1 VATRSKSPRTVR
13 KGESVLDAAKRQRPS
28 DRPPSLKDSGQ
39 RQEFSTGAR
48 RDTDENKP
56 RYSLV
61 PPRVL
66 KRVVMIFTLGAIK
79 YGDHNYQKGMP
90 YSRYLDSA
98 GRHIEQFRDGEE
110 DEDHLAQ
117 ACWNLMA
124 IMFHQ
129 EYGPEGLDDVT
140 PLWNP
145 ETGDGA

>member
-1 VATRSKSPRTVR
+1 MTRERFT
-13 KGESVLDAAKRQRPS
+13 
-28 DRPPSLKDSGQ
+28 LKDSGE
-39 RQEFSTGAR
+39 RQHFETGAR
-48 RDTDENKP
+48 RDTDADKP

-61 PPRVL
+61 PPKVL
-66 KRVVMIFTLGAIK
+66 RRIVMIFTKGAVK

-98 GRHIEQFRDGEE
+98 IRHEEQFRDGET

-129 EYGPEGLDDVT
+129 EYGPEGLDDVASHWST
-140 PLWNP
+140 EPLHTN
-145 ETGDGA
+145 GDADKA

>member
-1 VATRSKSPRTVR
+1 MR

-28 DRPPSLKDSGQ
+28 ERPPRLEDSGA
-39 RQEFSTGAR
+39 RQTFETGAR

-66 KRVVMIFTLGAIK
+66 KRIVMIYTLGAIK

-98 GRHIEQFRDGEE
+98 GRHIEDFRDGKTN
-110 DEDHLAQ
+110 EDHLAQ
-117 ACWNLMA
+117 ACWNLMG

-145 ETGDGA
+145 DEGDGA

>member
-1 VATRSKSPRTVR
+1 MPTARKQTTVVR
-13 KGESVLDAAKRQRPS
+13 KRPPRQRPS
-28 DRPPSLKDSGQ
+28 ERPPKLEDSGK
-39 RQEFSTGAR
+39 RQEFDTGAR

-66 KRVVMIFTLGAIK
+66 RRIVMIFTLGAVK

-98 GRHIEQFRDGEE
+98 GRHIEEYKDGLTN
-110 DEDHLAQ
+110 EDHLAQ
-117 ACWNLMA
+117 ACWNIMA
-124 IMFHQ
+124 VMFHE

-145 ETGDGA
+145 EVGDGA